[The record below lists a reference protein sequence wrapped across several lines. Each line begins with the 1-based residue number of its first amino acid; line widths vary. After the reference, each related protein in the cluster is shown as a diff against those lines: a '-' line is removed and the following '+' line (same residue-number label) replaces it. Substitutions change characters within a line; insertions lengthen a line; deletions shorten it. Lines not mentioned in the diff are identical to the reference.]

1 MRILLVE
8 DDDLLAE
15 ALVKPSL
22 TNAMSSMLPLMAKR
36 VGNSWKL
43 LHLTCLLDVMLP
55 KLNGIKLCQQLR
67 RIGNRIPILLLTA

>member
-8 DDDLLAE
+8 DDLLAE

-43 LHLTCLLDVMLP
+43 LFDLLDVMLP
-55 KLNGIKLCQQLR
+55 KLNGKALPAVARIIVFLFFVDCPRQQH
-67 RIGNRIPILLLTA
+67 

>member
-15 ALVKPSL
+15 ALVKPL
-22 TNAMSSMLPLMAKR
+22 TDQRYVIDVATDGQEGWELVEAFD
-36 VGNSWKL
+36 L
-43 LHLTCLLDVMLP
+43 LLLDVMLP

-67 RIGNRIPILLLTA
+67 RIGNRILFFC